1 MTFNVYAEATRYFA
15 EGASYLTAKDDAAAE
30 QCFHEA
36 LRLAPGLP
44 EPYVNLGIL
53 HERKQDWE
61 GAETY
66 YRQAIQTDP
75 KCAAA
80 HLNLGNLLVHTGRS
94 AEAELAYFEALQ
106 CDPTEPRTWSNLGAL
121 LSEDR
126 RNEQAT
132 RDAEAEAC
140 YRQALSL
147 SPTYGTA
154 RFHLACLLLRQGRF
168 QEGWQAFES
177 RHQSE
182 SPWRT
187 LPLPEW
193 AGESLSG
200 KRVLVCS
207 EGGHGDMIQFCRY
220 LPWLK
225 ARGAARVSLICQTS
239 LVRLMRTLDG
249 VDEVFGPGD
258 GPPADRFDVWT
269 LPMSLPGLF
278 KTGLESIPDV
288 VPYLVPVKPW
298 QKMAFEDTDDVH
310 ERRMRVGLVWQ
321 GNPKHSNDAQRSL
334 RHLRMLARLG
344 DVPDIEFVS
353 LQHGAASREI
363 DDLPSS
369 FVVREELPPNADF
382 ADIAALIDDLDLV
395 IAVDTAVAHLAGA
408 LAVPCFLLLPAHQT
422 DWRWMKRR
430 ADTPWYPTTRLFRQ
444 PSFASWAPVVDALFT
459 ALQDLQAARQAAAEV
474 VSQ

>member
-1 MTFNVYAEATRYFA
+1 MTSNVYAEATPCFA
-15 EGASYLTAKDDAAAE
+15 ERASHLTAKDDAAAE

-53 HERKQDWE
+53 HERRQDWE
-61 GAETY
+61 SAERY
-66 YRQAIQTDP
+66 YRQAIDVDAS
-75 KCAAA
+75 CAAA
-80 HLNLGNLLVHTGRS
+80 HLNLGNLLVHTGRTAD
-94 AEAELAYFEALQ
+94 AEVSYFEALQ
-106 CDPTEPRTWSNLGAL
+106 CDPTEPRAWSNLGTL

-147 SPTYGTA
+147 SPTYATA

-177 RHQSE
+177 RHQPDSQ
-182 SPWRT
+182 WRT

-193 AGESLSG
+193 RGETLTG
-200 KRVLVCS
+200 KRVLVCC
-207 EGGHGDMIQFCRY
+207 EDGYGDMIQFCRY

-225 ARGAARVSLICQTS
+225 ARGAARVTLICQPP
-239 LVRLMRTLDG
+239 LVRLLRTLEG
-249 VDEVFGPGD
+249 VDEVFSPGNM
-258 GPPADRFDVWT
+258 PSTKRFDVWT

-278 KTGLESIPDV
+278 ETGLESIPDV
-288 VPYLVPVKPW
+288 VPYLQPVTSLHDEAP
-298 QKMAFEDTDDVH
+298 EVN

-321 GNPKHSNDAQRSL
+321 GDPRHSNDAQRSL
-334 RHLRMLARLG
+334 RHLRMLSRLG
-344 DVPDIEFVS
+344 DLPDIEFVS
-353 LQHGAASREI
+353 LQHGKASREI
-363 DDLPSS
+363 HDLPSS
-369 FVVREELPPNADF
+369 FTVNEELPPNADF

-444 PSFASWAPVVDALFT
+444 PPFASWAPVVDAVFI
-459 ALQDLQAARQAAAEV
+459 ALRDLQAAREAAAEV
-474 VSQ
+474 VTQ